1 MVGELVIFDELTL
14 QNIYLNRETL
24 HCAKET
30 IFTIRLESL
39 EPLNRLE
46 HVIARSFQIS
56 EVSLM
61 GYR

>member
-1 MVGELVIFDELTL
+1 MVGELVIFDELAL
-14 QNIYLNRETL
+14 QNIYVNRETL
-24 HCAKET
+24 YCTKET

-46 HVIARSFQIS
+46 HIFTRSFQIS